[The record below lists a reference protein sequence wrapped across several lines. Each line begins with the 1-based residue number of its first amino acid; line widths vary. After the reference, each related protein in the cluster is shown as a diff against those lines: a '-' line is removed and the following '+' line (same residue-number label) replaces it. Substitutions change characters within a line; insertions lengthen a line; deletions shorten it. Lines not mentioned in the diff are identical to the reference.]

1 MPVFAAEALDLVQ
14 IGVRRGREA
23 DFAAAL
29 ATLGLA
35 PPPPGEVR
43 SAGGCD
49 LIWLQ
54 PNTSLLAASRGAMPG
69 LAALAPFAALVE
81 QSDGRSAFTLS
92 GPRAREVLAKGCR
105 LDFHPRVFG
114 PGRAAGALLA
124 HVNAVIQQ
132 LDRDRPA
139 SSAGRESP
147 VPDDPEPAFRIIVFS
162 SFAQH
167 IAEWLGHATA
177 SA

>member
-1 MPVFAAEALDLVQ
+1 MFAAEALDLVQ
-14 IGVRRGREA
+14 IGVRRG
-23 DFAAAL
+23 AAAEFAGAL
-29 ATLGLA
+29 QSLGLT
-35 PPPPGEVR
+35 PPEPGEAR
-43 SAGGCD
+43 SAGGRD

-54 PNTSLLAASRGAMPG
+54 PNTYLLAAPRGAMPA
-69 LAALAPFAALVE
+69 LDALAPFAALVE
-81 QSDGRSAFTLS
+81 QSDGRSAFILS

-114 PGRAAGALLA
+114 PGRVAGTTLA

-132 LDRDRPA
+132 LDRDHPA

-147 VPDDPEPAFRIIVFS
+147 VPADDQPQFRLIVFS

>member
-14 IGVRRGREA
+14 IGVRRGATAE
-23 DFAAAL
+23 FAGAL
-29 ATLGLA
+29 QSLGLS
-35 PPPPGEVR
+35 PPEPGEAR
-43 SAGGCD
+43 SADGLD

-54 PNTSLLAASRGAMPG
+54 PHTYLLAAPRGAMPA
-69 LAALAPFAALVE
+69 LEALAPFAALVE

-92 GPRAREVLAKGCR
+92 GPKARDVLAKGCR
-105 LDFHPRVFG
+105 LDFHPGVFG
-114 PGRAAGALLA
+114 PGRAAGATLA

-132 LDRDRPA
+132 LDRDRTA

-147 VPDDPEPAFRIIVFS
+147 VPDDLDPSFRIIVFS

-167 IAEWLGHATA
+167 VSEWLAHATV

>member
-1 MPVFAAEALDLVQ
+1 MFAAEALDLVQ
-14 IGVRRGREA
+14 IGVRRGMAVE
-23 DFAAAL
+23 FAGAL
-29 ATLGLA
+29 QSLGLS
-35 PPPPGEVR
+35 PPEPGEVR
-43 SAGGCD
+43 SAGGRD
-49 LIWLQ
+49 LIWIQ
-54 PNTSLLAASRGAMPG
+54 PNAYLLAAPRGAMPA
-69 LAALAPFAALVE
+69 LDVLAPFAALVE

-92 GPRAREVLAKGCR
+92 GPRAREVLAQGCR

-124 HVNAVIQQ
+124 QVNAVIQQ

-147 VPDDPEPAFRIIVFS
+147 VPDDAEPSFRIIVFS